1 MPPQADARVS
11 ESHGQAWRPRRA
23 QATARQGTQTPD
35 GLTRASTGD
44 ERLAQVRL
52 TADMAEQSF
61 RPAQRLRRR
70 AEFQRAY
77 EQGVRLRGRL
87 MTVFVVPNQGA
98 MSRLGVSA
106 TRKLG
111 GAVCRNRAKR
121 LVREVFRRHRPRNG
135 WDIVVV
141 PQARMLTA
149 RFADVEADYC
159 SILGHR
165 LG

>member
-1 MPPQADARVS
+1 MAD
-11 ESHGQAWRPRRA
+11 
-23 QATARQGTQTPD
+23 
-35 GLTRASTGD
+35 
-44 ERLAQVRL
+44 
-52 TADMAEQSF
+52 QSF

-70 AEFQRAY
+70 AEFERAY
-77 EQGVRLRGRL
+77 KEGIRLRGRL

-98 MSRLGVSA
+98 MSRLGVAA

-111 GAVCRNRAKR
+111 SAVRRNRAKR
-121 LVREVFRRHRPRNG
+121 LVREVFRRQRPKNG

-141 PQARMLTA
+141 PQAQMLTA

-159 SILGHR
+159 SILRRR